1 MKLNYDLIKKNLATY
16 AEAKE
21 LFPTISEYE
30 RGEVG
35 SNVMRNIG
43 LQYFAEFWDSKQG
56 YALPA
61 QPAHSNKFNPV
72 IEGMTWRKLKALIAE
87 STQNVRLKKFF
98 MNRTQRQFNEI
109 LMDGPQFDRL
119 LNGRWVSKPALTRRG
134 RMSYGRRGGE
144 SISGLKSCIV
154 PLLNYIIQNNVEVY
168 DDSKLNLYEKFI
180 SQSQLINT
188 TRWYTVQELNFDSVP
203 KREIDITR
211 KLLGSFVEIM
221 EETKID
227 FRKLNS
233 EYIISSISNKIKNS
247 MNVPNGTMLKCLKDV
262 PYGNKISLVANKS
275 YEVRSSSLNSNGY
288 LQVYMIDEL
297 NRSSWFPYS
306 HFEDMAFHRD
316 DLLSSLFG

>member
-21 LFPTISEYE
+21 LFPVISDYE
-30 RGEVG
+30 RGEV
-35 SNVMRNIG
+35 NIHVMRNIG
-43 LQYFAEFWDSKQG
+43 LQEFGEFYDFLKRG
-56 YALPA
+56 D
-61 QPAHSNKFNPV
+61 NPV
-72 IEGMTWRKLKALIAE
+72 EDGMTWRKLKPMIVE
-87 STQNVRLKKFF
+87 KTNNVRLKKFI

-119 LNGRWVSKPALTRRG
+119 LNGRWVSKPTLTRRG
-134 RMSYGRRGGE
+134 RMTYGRRGGE
-144 SISGLKSCIV
+144 SIDGLKSCII
-154 PLLNYIIQNNVEVY
+154 PLLNYIIQNNVDVY
-168 DDSKLNLYEKFI
+168 QDSKEYFYEKFVN
-180 SQSQLINT
+180 QSQLFSSI
-188 TRWYTVQELNFDSVP
+188 RWYTVQELNFDSVP

-247 MNVPNGTMLKCLKDV
+247 MNVPAGTMLKCLKDV
-262 PYGNKISLVANKS
+262 PYGNKIALVANNS

-288 LQVYMIDEL
+288 LQVYITDEL
-297 NRSSWFPYS
+297 NRSNYFPYS

>member
-21 LFPTISEYE
+21 LFPVISDYE
-30 RGEVG
+30 RGEVNI
-35 SNVMRNIG
+35 NVMRNLG
-43 LQYFAEFWDSKQG
+43 LQEFGEFYDFLKRG
-56 YALPA
+56 
-61 QPAHSNKFNPV
+61 NP
-72 IEGMTWRKLKALIAE
+72 IEEGMTWRKLKPIIAE
-87 STQNVRLKKFF
+87 KTTNARLKKFF

-109 LMDGPQFDRL
+109 LMDGTQFDRL

-144 SISGLKSCIV
+144 CIDGLKTCIV
-154 PLLNYIIQNNVEVY
+154 SLLNYIIQNNIDVY
-168 DDSKLNLYEKFI
+168 EDSKEYLYKKFI
-180 SQSQLINT
+180 QQESIYYSI
-188 TRWYTVQELNFDSVP
+188 RWYTTMELEFDSVP
-203 KREIDITR
+203 KREIDVTR
-211 KLLGSFVEIM
+211 KLLNTFVEIM

-247 MNVPNGTMLKCLKDV
+247 MNVPAGTMLKCLKDIT
-262 PYGNKISLVANKS
+262 YGNKISLIANKS

-288 LQVYMIDEL
+288 LQVYITDEL
-297 NRSSWFPYS
+297 NRSNYFPYS

>member
-21 LFPTISEYE
+21 LFPIISEYE
-30 RGEVG
+30 RGEVN

-43 LQYFAEFWDSKQG
+43 LQYFAEFWDFIR
-56 YALPA
+56 Y
-61 QPAHSNKFNPV
+61 NDKFNPV
-72 IEGMTWRKLKALIAE
+72 IEGMTWRKLKPIVAE
-87 STQNVRLKKFF
+87 KTNNDRLKKFF

-119 LNGRWVSKPALTRRG
+119 LNGRWVSKPTLTRRG
-134 RMSYGRRGGE
+134 RMSYGRRGSE
-144 SISGLKSCIV
+144 SIGGLKSSII
-154 PLLNYIIQNNVEVY
+154 PLLNYIIQNNVDVY
-168 DDSKLNLYEKFI
+168 EDSKEYFYEKFVN
-180 SQSQLINT
+180 QSQLFNSI
-188 TRWYTVQELNFDSVP
+188 RWYTVQELNFDSVP

-233 EYIISSISNKIKNS
+233 EYIISSISNRIKNS
-247 MNVPNGTMLKCLKDV
+247 MSVPAGTMLKCLKDIT
-262 PYGNKISLVANKS
+262 YGNKISLIANKS

-288 LQVYMIDEL
+288 LQVYITDEL
-297 NRSSWFPYS
+297 NRSNYFPYS

-316 DLLSSLFG
+316 DLLSSLFGS

>member
-1 MKLNYDLIKKNLATY
+1 MKYND
-16 AEAKE
+16 
-21 LFPTISEYE
+21 
-30 RGEVG
+30 
-35 SNVMRNIG
+35 
-43 LQYFAEFWDSKQG
+43 
-56 YALPA
+56 
-61 QPAHSNKFNPV
+61 KFNPV

-134 RMSYGRRGGE
+134 RMSYGRRGDE
-144 SISGLKSCIV
+144 SIGGLKSCII

-168 DDSKLNLYEKFI
+168 DDSKEYFYEKFI
-180 SQSQLINT
+180 KQSQLISSI
-188 TRWYTVQELNFDSVP
+188 RWYTVQELNFDSVP

-247 MNVPNGTMLKCLKDV
+247 MNVPAGTMLKCLKDV
-262 PYGNKISLVANKS
+262 PYGNKIALVANKS

-288 LQVYMIDEL
+288 LQVYMID
-297 NRSSWFPYS
+297 
-306 HFEDMAFHRD
+306 
-316 DLLSSLFG
+316 

>member
-21 LFPTISEYE
+21 LFPVISDYE
-30 RGEVG
+30 RGEV
-35 SNVMRNIG
+35 SIHVMRNIG
-43 LQYFAEFWDSKQG
+43 LQEFGEFYDFLKRG
-56 YALPA
+56 D
-61 QPAHSNKFNPV
+61 NT
-72 IEGMTWRKLKALIAE
+72 IDDGMTWRKLKLMIAE
-87 STQNVRLKKFF
+87 KTTNARLKKFV

-134 RMSYGRRGGE
+134 RMSYGRRGSE
-144 SISGLKSCIV
+144 SIGGLKSCII
-154 PLLNYIIQNNVEVY
+154 PLLNYIIQNNVDVY
-168 DDSKLNLYEKFI
+168 EDSKEYFYEKFVN
-180 SQSQLINT
+180 QSQLFNT

-233 EYIISSISNKIKNS
+233 EYIISSISNKIKSS
-247 MNVPNGTMLKCLKDV
+247 MSVPTGTMLKCLKDIT
-262 PYGNKISLVANKS
+262 YGNKISLIANKS

-288 LQVYMIDEL
+288 LQVYITDEL
-297 NRSSWFPYS
+297 NRSNYFPYS

>member
-21 LFPTISEYE
+21 LFPVISDYE
-30 RGEVG
+30 RGEV
-35 SNVMRNIG
+35 NIHVMRNLG
-43 LQYFAEFWDSKQG
+43 LQEFGEFYDFLKRG
-56 YALPA
+56 
-61 QPAHSNKFNPV
+61 NP
-72 IEGMTWRKLKALIAE
+72 IEEGMTWRKLKIIIADK
-87 STQNVRLKKFF
+87 TPNARLKKFF

-109 LMDGPQFDRL
+109 LMDGSQFDRL

-134 RMSYGRRGGE
+134 RMSYGRRGDE
-144 SISGLKSCIV
+144 CIEGLKTCIF

-168 DDSKLNLYEKFI
+168 DDSKQYFYERFVN
-180 SQSQLINT
+180 QSQLFNT
-188 TRWYTVQELNFDSVP
+188 IRWYTVQELNFDSVP

-247 MNVPNGTMLKCLKDV
+247 MNVPAGTMLKCLKDV
-262 PYGNKISLVANKS
+262 PYGNKIALVANKS
-275 YEVRSSSLNSNGY
+275 YEVRSSSLNTNGY
-288 LQVYMIDEL
+288 LQVYMTDEL
-297 NRSSWFPYS
+297 NRSNYFPYS
-306 HFEDMAFHRD
+306 YFEDMAFHRD
-316 DLLSSLFG
+316 DLLSSLFGS